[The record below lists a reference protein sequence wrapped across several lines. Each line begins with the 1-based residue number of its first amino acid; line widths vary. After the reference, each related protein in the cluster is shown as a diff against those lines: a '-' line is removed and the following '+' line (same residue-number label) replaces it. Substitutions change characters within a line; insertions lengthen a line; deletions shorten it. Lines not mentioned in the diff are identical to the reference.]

1 MNWQIM
7 QQPSRD
13 PSLFLRPYSIDVIV
27 TKIETKINPD
37 ICGDYRHFA
46 RIIFPT
52 SVTTVA
58 KKIHPPIT

>member
-27 TKIETKINPD
+27 TKIETKINPE
-37 ICGDYRHFA
+37 ICGDHRHFVG
-46 RIIFPT
+46 IIFPI
-52 SVTTVA
+52 SITVMLNEY
-58 KKIHPPIT
+58 